1 MPTTDIQIC
10 NTAIARIGS
19 TMFIESMSEAS
30 KQAQVCNLFYKHC
43 LDQVLQD
50 CPWKF
55 ARKTIPLQLLTDTVP
70 GWEYVY
76 SYPNDCVKA
85 LRLVYATGAPA
96 AGTKIIYDIVSVGNG
111 KAIVC
116 NEPEMYLEYTKRV
129 ENTSLFDAMFAS
141 AFAWLLASEISTPLV
156 ADAKS
161 AQSAMSAY
169 KVTVSDALAASWNE
183 GYEGQI
189 PDSEFI
195 RVRS

>member
-19 TMFIESMSEAS
+19 TMFIEAMSESS
-30 KQAQVCNLFYKHC
+30 KQAQVCNLFYSQC
-43 LDQVLQD
+43 RDQVLQAY
-50 CPWKF
+50 PWKF
-55 ARKTIPLQLLTDTVP
+55 ARKTIPLQLLTETVP

-76 SYPNDCVKA
+76 SYPNDCLRA
-85 LRLVYATGAPA
+85 IRLVYETGAPPS
-96 AGTKIIYDIVSVGNG
+96 GIKIEYDIVSVGNG

-116 NEPEMYLEYTKRV
+116 NQPEMYLEYTKRID
-129 ENTSLFDAMFAS
+129 NPALFDAMFVS
-141 AFAWLLASEISTPLV
+141 AFAWLLAAEIATPLV

-161 AQSAMSAY
+161 AQSAMNAY
-169 KVTVSDALAASWNE
+169 RATVTDALANSWNE